1 MQSRPHAKEPTPRVW
16 LSRGEQATLID
27 VYRDEQPRR
36 TLALQLGLSGLRSNE
51 IQQVARE
58 HFRPLEGASDE
69 YKLIVP
75 DGKTGQRETP
85 VPTEVRQTATLLS
98 NASGLRKDE
107 ALLDYST
114 RTFRDWI
121 DEARERVAESAES
134 EREADLWRAVRM
146 HDLRRTWAT
155 DTFYTLALAGVP
167 IAEELTMGWG
177 GWAMSATGRETFRE
191 NYLGPEPDHVAAQA
205 VSRLK
210 SWSAE
215 GA

>member
-1 MQSRPHAKEPTPRVW
+1 MQSRPHSKKDTPRVW
-16 LSRGEQATLID
+16 LSRGEQQRLLD

-36 TLALQLGLSGLRSNE
+36 ALALQLGLTGLRSNE
-51 IQQVARE
+51 IRQVARG
-58 HFRPLEGASDE
+58 HFRELEGEEKS
-69 YKLIVP
+69 YKLIIP

-85 VPTEVRQTATLLS
+85 IPSEVRRTATLLS

-107 ALLDYST
+107 PLLDYST
-114 RTFRDWI
+114 RTFRTWLE
-121 DEARERVAESAES
+121 EARESVAESASS
-134 EREADLWRAVRM
+134 EREERLWRAVRM

-177 GWAMSATGRETFRE
+177 GWAMTATGRETFRE
-191 NYLGPEPDHVAAQA
+191 NYLGPEPDHVAVQA

-210 SWSAE
+210 NWSASD
-215 GA
+215 